1 MSENISPR
9 RPDQPVILSVNPAGV
24 GAIDVENP
32 EKPLAVLVGPLN
44 LKPRDRID
52 LYWGNVVEP
61 TVSYEHPLDAPPDN
75 GFVTLSVDTRS
86 LESAKDPLPVRYSFT
101 PFPGGTAEE
110 SAITFVRVKLESPG
124 GIDIDP
130 ATPYENEALRPP
142 QVRPPG
148 VIVNPQ
154 GVSVIVAPYQHM
166 SEGDRV
172 SVAWAEHSVDHP
184 ALTESELDRDV
195 VIPIPPEIIEAA
207 GNASASALA
216 VRYEIRDVVGNWS
229 KRSPAT
235 EVIVNLGSH

>member
-1 MSENISPR
+1 MSKLTNPR
-9 RPDQPVILSVNPAGV
+9 NPDRPLVLSANPAGV

-75 GFVTLSVDTRS
+75 GFVTLSVDTRN
-86 LESAKDPLPVRYSFT
+86 LESAKDPLPISYRFT
-101 PFPGGTAEE
+101 PFPGGTTEE
-110 SAITFVRVKLESPG
+110 SDITPVRVKLEPPG

-130 ATPYENEALRPP
+130 ATPYDNEALRPP
-142 QVRPPG
+142 QVQPAG
-148 VIVNPQ
+148 IIVDPQ
-154 GVSVIVAPYQHM
+154 GVRVIVAPYPYM
-166 SEGDRV
+166 SEGDRI

-184 ALTESELDRDV
+184 ALTAADLDLEV
-195 VIPIPPEIIEAA
+195 LIPIPPPIIEAA
-207 GNASASALA
+207 GNASALP
-216 VRYEIRDVVGNWS
+216 VRHEIRDVVGNWS

-235 EVIVNLGSH
+235 EVVVSLDAR